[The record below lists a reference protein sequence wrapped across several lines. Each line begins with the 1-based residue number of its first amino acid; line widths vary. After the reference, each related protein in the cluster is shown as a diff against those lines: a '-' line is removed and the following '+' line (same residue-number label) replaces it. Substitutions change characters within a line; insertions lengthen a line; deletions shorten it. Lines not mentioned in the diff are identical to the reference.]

1 MIRTSHAS
9 ADITN
14 VSRRLTASLVAL
26 CLVVPAVAF
35 AAETDP
41 KRQITAADERRAA
54 SIVLKRTDLS
64 GAWKRTT
71 NPSADDDLACSFYA
85 PDGSDL
91 TISGDA
97 ESEFERTGGMPS
109 ILSYADVYTTA
120 KDAAASWS
128 RTVRPELARCVAKL
142 LQDEMRRGPGG
153 SLKVLRHGTIAFP
166 RVAPRTAAFRI
177 ALEFSMEQSGQM
189 VKVPLT
195 LHIVV
200 VGRGR
205 TEAGLLAFAPG
216 PGVAASELRTFAR
229 LLSGRMKSAGF

>member
-1 MIRTSHAS
+1 MICEAPGS

-14 VSRRLTASLVAL
+14 VSRRLALILLVAL
-26 CLVVPAVAF
+26 AVPALAL
-35 AAETDP
+35 AANSDP
-41 KRQITAADERRAA
+41 KREITSADEARAA

-64 GAWKRTT
+64 RSWKRTT
-71 NPSADDDLACSFYA
+71 SLSSDRDLTCSFYH

-91 TISGDA
+91 TMSGDA
-97 ESEFERTGGMPS
+97 KSAFERVSGMPS

-128 RTVRPELARCVAKL
+128 RTVKPALARCAAKL
-142 LQDEMRRGPGG
+142 LQDEFGANPAGT
-153 SLKVLRHGTIAFP
+153 LKILRQGAIPFP
-166 RVAPRTAAFRI
+166 RVAPRTAAFRVG
-177 ALEFSMEQSGQM
+177 LVFSTEQAGET

-205 TEAGLLAFAPG
+205 TEAGMLTFAPG
-216 PGVAASELRTFAR
+216 PGVAAGDLHPFAR
-229 LLSGRMKSAGF
+229 LLSERMKRVGD